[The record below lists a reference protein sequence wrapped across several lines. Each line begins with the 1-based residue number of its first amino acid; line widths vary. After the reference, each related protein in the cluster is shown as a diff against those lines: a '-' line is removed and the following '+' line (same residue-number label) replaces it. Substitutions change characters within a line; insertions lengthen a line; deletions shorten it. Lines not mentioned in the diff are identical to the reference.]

1 MNNQHIGAGIGG
13 ILGLLSGLAFYD
25 KNEKAK
31 SLLLAALGAGS
42 GATLG
47 HLATSQPKP
56 FFDKAKGGKKTLNQI
71 GPNWSNNH
79 SNLAMALGA
88 APGLGKVFYHSFKQE
103 TPGESRGRE
112 VLKGLGLSI
121 GGAVGGKILYDTNIA
136 IHNMS
141 NPVGTQVPNTLKN
154 RLGNFIERRAG

>member
-1 MNNQHIGAGIGG
+1 MNNQHIGVGIGG
-13 ILGLLSGLAFYD
+13 VLGLLSGLAFYD

-56 FFDKAKGGKKTLNQI
+56 FFDKAKGGLKTLNQV

-79 SNLAMALGA
+79 SNLAMAIGA
-88 APGLGKVFYHSFKQE
+88 APGVGKVIYQSFRRDLPNKDK
-103 TPGESRGRE
+103 TRE
-112 VLKGLGLSI
+112 VIKGLGLSV
-121 GGAVGGKILYDTNIA
+121 GGALGGKLLYDVNTSIRNTTD
-136 IHNMS
+136 
-141 NPVGTQVPNTLKN
+141 PLGTQTPNTLKN
-154 RLGNFIERRAG
+154 RLGIIIERRAG